1 MENYGP
7 IGTITN
13 EEYGHAMLKS
23 VVILLGS
30 KQYLRLILILSL
42 RVFIFQLHLFS

>member
-7 IGTITN
+7 IGNTTN
-13 EEYGHAMLKS
+13 EEHGHAMLKR